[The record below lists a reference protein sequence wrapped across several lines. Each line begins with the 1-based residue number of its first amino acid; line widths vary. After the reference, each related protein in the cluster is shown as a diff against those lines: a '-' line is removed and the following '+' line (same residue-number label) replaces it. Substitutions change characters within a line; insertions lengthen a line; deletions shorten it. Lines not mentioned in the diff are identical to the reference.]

1 MDQIDQPAANE
12 EQIEVHLNG
21 EPQRL
26 PVHCTVS
33 ALVGSL
39 PVEPTAVAV
48 ERNRVIVPRSLH
60 QETIL
65 ESGDHIEIVTIVGG
79 G

>member
-1 MDQIDQPAANE
+1 
-12 EQIEVHLNG
+12 
-21 EPQRL
+21 
-26 PVHCTVS
+26 
-33 ALVGSL
+33 
-39 PVEPTAVAV
+39 VAV